1 MISSYYL
8 QLISSIFITLVI
20 DLFWGSIK
28 YHIWDCFIKWKM
40 LYKINILIMF
50 ILSLLYLVLC
60 QVDYYIQPTI
70 GSRFQRGVKSKLIV
84 SCNNKPKVFQ
94 LQEWFSDSV
103 MLSIIH
109 LSSIYHLA
117 ILMMVLLLFARWLR
131 YFQATHPNLTNDQRA
146 RK

>member
-1 MISSYYL
+1 M
-8 QLISSIFITLVI
+8 
-20 DLFWGSIK
+20 
-28 YHIWDCFIKWKM
+28 
-40 LYKINILIMF
+40 YKINILIMF

-60 QVDYYIQPTI
+60 QIGYYIQPTI
-70 GSRFQRGVKSKLIV
+70 GSRFQRGVNSKFIV

-117 ILMMVLLLFARWLR
+117 ILMMVLLLFARWLH
-131 YFQATHPNLTNDQRA
+131 YFQATHPNLTTTRELENNFFLLKNKAPLLRSSLLLGNLFSVL
-146 RK
+146 